1 MFEKGCYVT
10 YRSEGVCI
18 VLDICN
24 QRFVGSDQEESY
36 YILAPINDMKS
47 TVFVPMNNE
56 TLVGYMRALLSA
68 DELNTV
74 LSEVRDERIEWIP
87 ENRAR
92 NAAFKQILSTGSRRD
107 MIALLNTLYDRLDY
121 MKSIEKKVGTMDIT
135 LLSKAE
141 RLFFEELS
149 FTCEIKSQ
157 GDVRAVL
164 RGEITLEPLK
174 E

>member
-10 YRSEGVCI
+10 YRSEGVCV
-18 VLDICN
+18 VLDIRN
-24 QRFVGSDQEESY
+24 ERFVGSEQEERY
-36 YILAPINDMKS
+36 YILAPVNDMKS
-47 TVFVPMNNE
+47 TVFVPVNNE
-56 TLVGYMRALLSA
+56 TLVGYMRSLFSA
-68 DELNTV
+68 DELNALVADT
-74 LSEVRDERIEWIP
+74 RNERVEWIP

-92 NAAFKQILSTGSRRD
+92 NAAFKQLLSTGSRRE

-121 MKSIEKKVGTMDIT
+121 MKSIGKKVGTMDIA

-149 FTCEIKSQ
+149 FSCKIKSQ
-157 GDVRAVL
+157 GDVKAVL